1 MNQQIYERLVLVF
14 NEQEKNLHS
23 EDQGVN
29 LIEHK
34 VLSNCLDCMEY
45 MDANYSIDLD
55 CSNISLEVIDLFL
68 KRAKEAHDEGTLD
81 HADMFL
87 EMLSGYVAMVMKNE
101 VGGEF
106 VYDENGES
114 LDIHS
119 NPIYFNEMV
128 KTCFLRGESI
138 LEKWK
143 EVKENLA

>member
-1 MNQQIYERLVLVF
+1 MNQQIYERLVLIF

-34 VLSNCLDCMEY
+34 ALSNCLDCMEY

-55 CSNISLEVIDLFL
+55 CSSISLEVIDLFL

-81 HADMFL
+81 HTDMFL

>member
-1 MNQQIYERLVLVF
+1 
-14 NEQEKNLHS
+14 
-23 EDQGVN
+23 
-29 LIEHK
+29 
-34 VLSNCLDCMEY
+34 

-55 CSNISLEVIDLFL
+55 CSSISLEVIDLFL

-81 HADMFL
+81 HTDMFL

-106 VYDENGES
+106 VYDENEES